1 MLHFFLVSDYCPKK
15 EKCYYSNRKRRKNKT
30 LEQKA
35 NYETFGVF
43 AGKLCQVVLGVTT
56 IGIPRFSRTV
66 GKLTMVS
73 SSATH
78 LQVQF
83 VGFSSHENYCAHN

>member
-1 MLHFFLVSDYCPKK
+1 MRHLMLFL
-15 EKCYYSNRKRRKNKT
+15 
-30 LEQKA
+30 
-35 NYETFGVF
+35 
-43 AGKLCQVVLGVTT
+43 GKLCQVAGSLAVTR

-83 VGFSSHENYCAHN
+83 VGFST